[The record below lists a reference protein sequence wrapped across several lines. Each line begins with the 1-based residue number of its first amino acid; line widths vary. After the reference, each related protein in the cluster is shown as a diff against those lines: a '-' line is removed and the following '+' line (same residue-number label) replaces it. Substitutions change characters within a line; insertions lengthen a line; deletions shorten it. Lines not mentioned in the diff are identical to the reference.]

1 MHGSGVEA
9 HPRKS
14 GEAFDLCK
22 RETLVFVVPK
32 SERREE
38 D

>member
-1 MHGSGVEA
+1 MHGPGVEA
-9 HPRKS
+9 RLRKS

-22 RETLVFVVPK
+22 RETFVLVVPK
-32 SERREE
+32 SKHREN

>member
-1 MHGSGVEA
+1 MHGSGVET
-9 HPRKS
+9 HPRKT

-22 RETLVFVVPK
+22 RETFVLVVPESK
-32 SERREE
+32 RREE

>member
-1 MHGSGVEA
+1 MNGPGVEA
-9 HPRKS
+9 HLGKS

-22 RETLVFVVPK
+22 RETFVLVVPK
-32 SERREE
+32 SKRSEN